1 MVSGRSGRRT
11 IIIGVCF
18 VCLSVCLFDISL
30 TPLSLAPPFPTAHDR
45 LYYYAQHN
53 EHIEVGKL
61 NNLIVLL
68 EEQFTNMPQDA
79 EGAVKALMDDVV
91 KHYDNTFKH
100 IQHKKSEAKSSDDAE
115 ERARWGKVLADGEEG
130 EEEEEEEAEEE
141 EGEEEEGEE
150 ERLCK
155 HSESE
160 KPLCSNDIMH
170 NNNTIGET
178 LRKCTFLYPENSS

>member
-1 MVSGRSGRRT
+1 MSGQ
-11 IIIGVCF
+11 CYLNLWWLAC
-18 VCLSVCLFDISL
+18 CLEMSPRLWIHPLQSL
-30 TPLSLAPPFPTAHDR
+30 IHLSNPSLSAPSPALPHHDR

-150 ERLCK
+150 E
-155 HSESE
+155 
-160 KPLCSNDIMH
+160 D
-170 NNNTIGET
+170 
-178 LRKCTFLYPENSS
+178 

>member
-1 MVSGRSGRRT
+1 MMSGSNTELTDVNCR
-11 IIIGVCF
+11 
-18 VCLSVCLFDISL
+18 VCLSVCLFVCLVAPSFLSNTSL
-30 TPLSLAPPFPTAHDR
+30 SFFLSCPALPHHDR

-79 EGAVKALMDDVV
+79 EGAVKALMDDVF

-150 ERLCK
+150 E
-155 HSESE
+155 
-160 KPLCSNDIMH
+160 D
-170 NNNTIGET
+170 
-178 LRKCTFLYPENSS
+178 